1 MPFFDKRLEG
11 HIDGGFSDMQTQD
24 AVLGFFSSLG
34 YGCGWHT
41 ECIKVRGNKT
51 IAAWIGERFEYL
63 CLVFRRQ
70 HVRCRNR
77 YRHCIG
83 IQQPSRHHAHTP
95 FRRVRLIDHHAVG
108 TSGIVRRD
116 ARFVFAARNE
126 KQQGEQN
133 QNASSMSLFHA
144 VERETK
150 ERVPVKSEP
159 CSSVFVLLLM
169 GMVPAA

>member
-1 MPFFDKRLEG
+1 MPFFDKRLEW

-24 AVLGFFSSLG
+24 AILCLCSRLGNG
-34 YGCGWHT
+34 GGWHRKCKT
-41 ECIKVRGNKT
+41 VGGNKT
-51 IAAWIGERFEYL
+51 LTAWIGERFEYL
-63 CLVFRRQ
+63 RIVFRRQ
-70 HVRCRNR
+70 PVRCRNR
-77 YRHCIG
+77 HRHRFG
-83 IQQPSRHHAHTP
+83 IQQPSSHHAHPP

-108 TSGIVRRD
+108 TIGMVRRGGW
-116 ARFVFAARNE
+116 FVFAARYE

-159 CSSVFVLLLM
+159 WSSVFVLLLI